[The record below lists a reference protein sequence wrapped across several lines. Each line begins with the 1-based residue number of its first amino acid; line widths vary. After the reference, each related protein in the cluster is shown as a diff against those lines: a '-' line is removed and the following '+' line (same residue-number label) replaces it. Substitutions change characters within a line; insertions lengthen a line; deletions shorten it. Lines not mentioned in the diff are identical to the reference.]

1 MLLSAPWRW
10 SDNSVKTR
18 INYVKNCIRK
28 LYMIVHLLVLQ
39 ELLMYDNELI
49 SLAWLTL
56 FKHVILYDVHYSTH
70 KSVRRLFIAAKVMN
84 RARLVCCYSIHGG
97 YETFVHLLEWHH
109 IALISGSKQEDGL
122 RIRVEDL
129 ILLLQ
134 EEYNVLH
141 PLIKG

>member
-1 MLLSAPWRW
+1 MR
-10 SDNSVKTR
+10 N
-18 INYVKNCIRK
+18 
-28 LYMIVHLLVLQ
+28 
-39 ELLMYDNELI
+39 
-49 SLAWLTL
+49 
-56 FKHVILYDVHYSTH
+56 VHYSTH
-70 KSVRRLFIAAKVMN
+70 KSGRRLFITAKVMN
-84 RARLVCCYSIHGG
+84 RARLVCCYGIHRG